1 MPDLLSPEEME
12 LLRSL
17 VSPARKATSLRF
29 VRQQDAQRG
38 LVGELLVIYI
48 LRTRYNLHADQIQFV
63 KNTYGKPYL
72 YDYPHI
78 HFNVS
83 HAGDW
88 IVCADGTVPVGI
100 DIEQVRPIDFGIA
113 ERFYTADEHDVLMGT
128 PKEQQLQVFY
138 ELWTL
143 KESYIK
149 FVGKGLSLPLDS
161 FSILKNENNDYKVH
175 SKKPVEMDSFF
186 RRIPIAPQYKLAVCA
201 AEPLGPLPLVMLNWS
216 ELIP

>member
-29 VRQQDAQRG
+29 VRQQDAQHG

-72 YDYPHI
+72 RDYPHI

-88 IVCADGTVPVGI
+88 IVCADGNVPVGI

-113 ERFYTADEHDVLMGT
+113 ERFYTADEHDVLMST

-161 FSILKNENNDYKVH
+161 FSILKNENNDYIVY